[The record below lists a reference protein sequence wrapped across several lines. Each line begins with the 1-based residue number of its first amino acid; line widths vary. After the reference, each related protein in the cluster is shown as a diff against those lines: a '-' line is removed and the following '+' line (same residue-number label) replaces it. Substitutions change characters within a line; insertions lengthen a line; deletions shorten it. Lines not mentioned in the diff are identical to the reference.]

1 MKSGKWD
8 ARIARAR
15 ELTSAYPS
23 AKEGLRFFEH
33 IVQFQKSLHGD
44 LEKERGTQVV
54 TRKPG
59 TLREELDL
67 FVLLPRF
74 GPFLSIVEKNAP
86 KRLADAASR
95 LRESGSA
102 RWQEVLA
109 KYWQGEPRGEAE
121 PVSVGGEVEAE
132 DDPLPMQLAWMFLQ
146 AYAEYLADY
155 TAHAPF
161 NSTPLLCPL
170 CGSKPLAGALRPE
183 GDGGKRSLICS
194 LCATEW
200 DFRRLICAGCGEE
213 TVNKLPVYTAKEIA
227 HVRVE
232 ACDTCRQYIKTIDTT
247 KDGHALPVVDE
258 LATIPLNLWAEE
270 HGYAKVRTNLLGI

>member
-1 MKSGKWD
+1 MRRGKWD

-15 ELTSAYPS
+15 ELTSSYPS
-23 AKEGLRFFEH
+23 AKEGLRFYEH
-33 IVQFQKSLHGD
+33 IAQFQKSLYGE
-44 LEKERGTQVV
+44 LEKDCGTSVIV
-54 TRKPG
+54 PEPG

-86 KRLADAASR
+86 KLLANEASR

-102 RWQEVLA
+102 HWQEVLA
-109 KYWQGEPRGEAE
+109 KYWQGEPRGEA
-121 PVSVGGEVEAE
+121 VSAAVEVA
-132 DDPLPMQLAWMFLQ
+132 DDRLRMQVAWMFLQ
-146 AYAEYLADY
+146 GYAEYLADY
-155 TAHAPF
+155 TARAPF
-161 NSTPLLCPL
+161 HATPLLCPL
-170 CGSKPLAGALRPE
+170 CGSKPLAGALRVE

-213 TVNKLPVYTAKEIA
+213 DVNKLPVYTAQGIA

-232 ACDTCRQYIKTIDTT
+232 ACDTCRQYVKTIDMT

-258 LATIPLNLWAEE
+258 LATLPLNLWAEE
-270 HGYAKVRTNLLGI
+270 HGYSKVRTNLLGI